1 MLNVSSTFKQLLYE
15 DRRDYLSY
23 ADITLSDGTKLS
35 LDNSAIWDSGMEIS
49 DSVSSD
55 NSFDVGAA
63 IVNSSKIVI
72 NNIYDDYSDYDFSN
86 AEVIMYVGLNGTIE
100 RVRKGT
106 FHVDEPKY
114 NGAIITLN
122 CLDNMSK
129 FDRPYSESTLQYP
142 ANLNQIVRGVTLQT
156 YNFPHDDYVV
166 KERPDDEATT
176 FGEVIQWAA
185 QIACCF
191 CRCDVYGR
199 LELKW
204 YDQEAFENRYFLSG
218 GTFKNI
224 PPTNETVSGGT
235 FNPWTD
241 GETINSGEFSEL
253 NGIHHIYS
261 LSSIS
266 TSTDDVVIT
275 GISVT
280 VKASDDDSEQE
291 IVVSETGTLGYVI
304 SFENN
309 DLINIGDGPTIA
321 GWIGEKLIGFRFRK
335 ASISH
340 LSDPTIEAG
349 DVAILTDT
357 KGRNYNIVI
366 SSTKFN
372 SNGSYQNTESSALD
386 PIRNSAIRFSEATK
400 NYVDYRKEIK
410 REKTAR
416 EQAIEN
422 LTNRINNSSGVFTTV
437 DTQPDGSNIYYLHNK
452 PSLSDYG
459 VYPLM
464 EENHLMLE

>member
-1 MLNVSSTFKQLLYE
+1 M
-15 DRRDYLSY
+15 
-23 ADITLSDGTKLS
+23 
-35 LDNSAIWDSGMEIS
+35 
-49 DSVSSD
+49 
-55 NSFDVGAA
+55 
-63 IVNSSKIVI
+63 
-72 NNIYDDYSDYDFSN
+72 
-86 AEVIMYVGLNGTIE
+86 
-100 RVRKGT
+100 
-106 FHVDEPKY
+106 
-114 NGAIITLN
+114 
-122 CLDNMSK
+122 
-129 FDRPYSESTLQYP
+129 QYP
-142 ANLNQIVRGVTLQT
+142 ATLNQIVRDACSKCGVTLQT
-156 YNFPHDDYVV
+156 YDFPHDDYVV
-166 KERPDDEATT
+166 QERPDDEATT

-199 LELKW
+199 LELRW
-204 YDQEAFENRYFLSG
+204 YNQEVFENRYFLSG

-224 PPTNETVSGGT
+224 PPTNDTVSGGT

-241 GETINSGEFSEL
+241 GETVNSGGFADL
-253 NGIHHIYS
+253 DGIHHIYS

-275 GISVT
+275 GVSVS
-280 VKASDDDSEQE
+280 VKVSDDDSDQE
-291 IVVSETGTLGYVI
+291 IVVSETGTSGYVI

-309 DLINIGDGPTIA
+309 GLINAGDGPTIA
-321 GWIGEKLIGFRFRK
+321 GWIGERLIGFRFRK

-357 KGRNYNIVI
+357 KGRSYNIII

-372 SNGSYQNTESSALD
+372 SNGSHQNTESSALD
-386 PIRNSAIRFSEATK
+386 PIRNSATRFSEATK
-400 NYVDYRKEIK
+400 NYIDYRKEIK

-452 PSLSDYG
+452 PSLSDSDIIWKMTAEAWGVSTDGGKSFNAGMTVDGDTIVRILTATGVNADDQYRSYPGYG
-459 VYPLM
+459 
-464 EENHLMLE
+464 